1 MGRAIL
7 PRKPSTINAAQSDMR
22 THLKP
27 YWGDWAIGAIHKHDV
42 EDWVASMKLAP
53 RTLETNH

>member
-1 MGRAIL
+1 
-7 PRKPSTINAAQSDMR
+7 MR